1 MIDDTIRL
9 PSAEYILS
17 QDIGKK
23 QDDTTSLIYRITPE
37 YVDSYDG
44 GRRVMT
50 FMDVVYM
57 DKRRL
62 SYDRLARF
70 TQELMQSAS
79 LGERSTLLIDGTGI
93 GEAVYDIY
101 TSKGLEPVKIIFT
114 GGETAS
120 IERGRLEASKRFNDI
135 SGYKVPKVDM
145 VSAAQV
151 IFQQGRI
158 RFASDLPFRDECLE
172 QLQAFVGKV
181 NEKTENV
188 KYENLTDEIHDDFV
202 VNILMASWY
211 AIHMDAETYIEPESP
226 SYGLGS
232 VMQYS
237 RSSSYDTDPF
247 SDL

>member
-1 MIDDTIRL
+1 MLDDDIRL
-9 PSAEYILS
+9 PSAEYLLT

-23 QDDTTSLIYRITPE
+23 QDDTTTLIYRITPE
-37 YVDSYDG
+37 YIDSWDG
-44 GRRVMT
+44 GRRIMT
-50 FMDVVYM
+50 FMDVVFM

-62 SYDRLARF
+62 TYDRLARF
-70 TQELMQSAS
+70 TQELVQSAS

-101 TSKGLEPVKIIFT
+101 AAKGLEPVKIIFT
-114 GGETAS
+114 SGETAS
-120 IERGRLEASKRFNDI
+120 IERSRLEQSKRFNDI

-158 RFASDLPFRDECLE
+158 RFAPDLMFRDECLE
-172 QLQAFVGKV
+172 QLQNFVGKV

-211 AIHMDAETYIEPESP
+211 VIHMDAETYIDSDGP
-226 SYGLGS
+226 SYGMGYI
-232 VMQYS
+232 MPFG

>member
-114 GGETAS
+114 SGETAS
-120 IERGRLEASKRFNDI
+120 MERNRAEQSKRFNDI

-158 RFASDLPFRDECLE
+158 RFAPDLPFRDECLE
-172 QLQAFVGKV
+172 QLQSFVGKV
-181 NEKTENV
+181 NERTENV

-211 AIHMDAETYIEPESP
+211 AIHMDAEAYIGSESP
-226 SYGLGS
+226 GYGLGA
-232 VMQYS
+232 VMDLERQTA
-237 RSSSYDTDPF
+237 YDTDPF